1 MKQYEAAQ
9 HVQWERQALAGKFPR
24 SWPTYQ
30 NHLMLR
36 FEDKEAWGKAYAE
49 LEKIRYDGDIRDM
62 FTKSLMTNDKAQLT
76 GAGLKKLILDWLPVK
91 VLEQMHTVDLT
102 RKSDHLN
109 GRKNC

>member
-1 MKQYEAAQ
+1 
-9 HVQWERQALAGKFPR
+9 
-24 SWPTYQ
+24 
-30 NHLMLR
+30 MLR
-36 FEDKEAWGKAYAE
+36 FKDKEAWGKAYAE

-109 GRKNC
+109 GRKNCWKMGRIQEASQHQDTTRLRKVFGTTQG